1 MLQPVVKQ
9 LVEETMFH
17 IFYCVVVIVL

>member
-9 LVEETMFH
+9 LVEETVFR
-17 IFYCVVVIVL
+17 IFYCVVVILL